1 MSLQPIQDLQEVEN
15 LKGIESSKANDIADH
30 YRKLGGYK
38 ITISEDMFR
47 SDIQVCRLPES
58 AIQGNY
64 RRVNR

>member
-1 MSLQPIQDLQEVEN
+1 MSLQAVQDLMEVEN
-15 LKGIESSKANDIADH
+15 LKGIDSSKANEIAEH

-38 ITISEDMFR
+38 IVISEDMFR
-47 SDIQVCRLPES
+47 SDLQVCRLPDS